1 MRRRKCVKC
10 VRLKTFFSKIM
21 LLMDAFIP
29 GKSVSYDKVRSPAR
43 CWVNSLPKFGF
54 GDGFASSRLQRFPRV
69 EGARRGAGG
78 GRFPRGQTDASVQ
91 LFQVCFSFSN
101 VELRKAGSWPQA
113 AVRVSRHG
121 RHSISFECG
130 TQELGK
136 LGAGFGRGSSTSFNV
151 ELRKAGKGGSDSR
164 MRTAP

>member
-69 EGARRGAGG
+69 EGARRVREGADSCELS
-78 GRFPRGQTDASVQ
+78 QTQAFSLSKLV
-91 LFQVCFSFSN
+91 FSFSN
-101 VELRKAGSWPQA
+101 VELRNGW
-113 AVRVSRHG
+113 
-121 RHSISFECG
+121 
-130 TQELGK
+130 K
-136 LGAGFGRGSSTSFNV
+136 LAHACGAGFGRGRRSISFERGTQEFGKLRCGFSFN
-151 ELRKAGKGGSDSR
+151 LF
-164 MRTAP
+164 

>member
-1 MRRRKCVKC
+1 MKILLRSTYGLYTLGFCDHDNSGPMR
-10 VRLKTFFSKIM
+10 S
-21 LLMDAFIP
+21 DAEAGAW
-29 GKSVSYDKVRSPAR
+29 GKESAR
-43 CWVNSLPKFGF
+43 CRLNSLPKFSS

-91 LFQVCFSFSN
+91 LFQVCFSFLN

-151 ELRKAGKGGSDSR
+151 ELRKAGTGGSDSR
-164 MRTAP
+164 MGTAP